1 MSVNNQQLLFDEFKI
16 EDWEKHWVGM
26 PEYNN
31 TQQPEP
37 LIIAMF
43 KFKNEKDYLKF
54 KNLVQEYVFDGE
66 KVFDG
71 MQRLDRKSTWYPHKE
86 KASNYKYT
94 DESTISN
101 IHNK

>member
-1 MSVNNQQLLFDEFKI
+1 MSLNNQQLLFDEFEI
-16 EDWEKHWVGM
+16 EDWKEHWVGM

-37 LIIAMF
+37 LIIATF
-43 KFKNEKDYLKF
+43 KFMSEEDYLEF
-54 KNLVQEYVFDGE
+54 KKLAQKYIFGGE

-71 MQRLDRKSTWYPHKE
+71 MQRLDKKSTWFPHK
-86 KASNYKYT
+86 KKSSNYKYIN
-94 DESTISN
+94 ESKISN